1 MVFYAD
7 LRVPPFSVQVNAN
20 FVRTVIEE
28 THDCELQDELLEAVC
43 ERVETEVGYKLWV
56 DFNSD
61 DVGETI
67 LDCYQ
72 TEVSCREDLDK
83 KKTTELLHDDAE
95 LTR

>member
-7 LRVPPFSVQVNAN
+7 LRVAPFNVQVNAN

-28 THDCELQDELLEAVC
+28 THEIEMEDDLLEAVC

-61 DVGETI
+61 HVGQTI

-72 TEVSCREDLDK
+72 TEVSYREDLND
-83 KKTTELLHDDAE
+83 KKTTEQLKM
-95 LTR
+95 